1 MIFLFLGV
9 DIKVVQE
16 MVENHLKTMII
27 KHFDP
32 KKADSIFTDEG
43 EVYINLS
50 YQIDQC
56 QLFFSCLK
64 IKCITHTCHACISML
79 LIIPNIPVLHEDF
92 NQDRTTLICY

>member
-43 EVYINLS
+43 EVYIILS
-50 YQIDQC
+50 YQIDQ
-56 QLFFSCLK
+56 LS
-64 IKCITHTCHACISML
+64 IIL
-79 LIIPNIPVLHEDF
+79 LLLEN
-92 NQDRTTLICY
+92 

>member
-43 EVYINLS
+43 EVYIILS

-64 IKCITHTCHACISML
+64 IKCITHTCISKL
-79 LIIPNIPVLHEDF
+79 LFIPNIPVYMK
-92 NQDRTTLICY
+92 TLTRSETL